1 MLFRA
6 QQILLD
12 KGLFDPHLADRAY
25 NHEGPAKSRPRAGL
39 AWEMLSYPQVHMFSS
54 ALRARS
60 LTKMPS
66 IMELCTTPSPTY
78 INRTAGANTILNLR
92 VGKDDWSPWPLT
104 RPNLP
109 AHTDEIIMA
118 RAQLGVIMRDMAELQ
133 RKHGT
138 TAMDKRYVNALTS
151 MHRRY
156 QDWMNSLEYGLQSC
170 EFASQQLL
178 LI

>member
-1 MLFRA
+1 
-6 QQILLD
+6 
-12 KGLFDPHLADRAY
+12 
-25 NHEGPAKSRPRAGL
+25 
-39 AWEMLSYPQVHMFSS
+39 
-54 ALRARS
+54 
-60 LTKMPS
+60 
-66 IMELCTTPSPTY
+66 MELCTTPSPTY

-104 RPNLP
+104 RPNLT